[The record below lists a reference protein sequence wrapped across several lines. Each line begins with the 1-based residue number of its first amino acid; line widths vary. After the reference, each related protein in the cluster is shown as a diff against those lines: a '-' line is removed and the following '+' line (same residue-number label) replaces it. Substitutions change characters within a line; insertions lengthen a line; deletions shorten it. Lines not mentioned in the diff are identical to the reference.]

1 MVRSASS
8 RVSNH
13 LAHCLT
19 PSFETPRE
27 APPDDRLREAI
38 QLANNKK
45 AGLLVA
51 SLLAMTDD
59 LTTYTATSMATPI
72 TISAMPDS
80 SRADSGCLNE

>member
-13 LAHCLT
+13 LAHGLT

-27 APPDDRLREAI
+27 ARAAPQDEVR
-38 QLANNKK
+38 
-45 AGLLVA
+45 
-51 SLLAMTDD
+51 
-59 LTTYTATSMATPI
+59 YTATSIATPT
-72 TISAMPDS
+72 TINAMPES